1 MNSICE
7 IEVIGDHMA
16 EELLARGAEAK
27 VYAAELLGRSAVI
40 KRREAKVYRVKE
52 LDENLRRVRT
62 KNEAR
67 AMSRASEAGVAVP
80 QVFYVSDY
88 DITMERLDGVLLR
101 EKKIDAS
108 RYSDVG
114 ELLAALHTVNIAHG
128 DFTPANIMVCKD
140 GFVVIDFGL
149 SAFSKDL
156 EEKAIDL
163 FLMEKSIAKDEYGK
177 FLKGYRKYADWKAV
191 IDHVEE
197 IRKRGR
203 YWERGEV
210 EEEDTYDEEE

>member
-1 MNSICE
+1 MNLIYE

-40 KRREAKVYRVKE
+40 KRREAKAYRVKE
-52 LDENLRRVRT
+52 LDENLRRART

-101 EKKIDAS
+101 EKKVDAS
-108 RYSDVG
+108 KYSDVG

-128 DFTPANIMVCKD
+128 DFTPANIIVCKG
-140 GFVVIDFGL
+140 GFAVIDFGL
-149 SAFSKDL
+149 SVFSRDL

-163 FLMEKSIAKDEYGK
+163 FLMEKSIAKEEYGQ

-191 IDHVEE
+191 IDHVDE

-203 YWERGEV
+203 YWERGE
-210 EEEDTYDEEE
+210 ESEDEE